1 MEPYTA
7 LVAVT
12 DGHAWVGA
20 VFHKA
25 DHRRREAGLEAS
37 GKGADRFKG
46 RWPHLG
52 KWNEQVER
60 EKQIAGKA
68 IRSRFGIVRRP
79 LAIDLSRVA
88 GERDPA
94 SIMKPVSDFVSSRE
108 PLASPRRSRVHDDDS
123 PVAISNDA
131 GLTAFERLIIYRC
144 PQVLSDDLGT
154 YILDATSSS
163 I

>member
-12 DGHAWVGA
+12 DGHARVGA

-25 DHRRREAGLEAS
+25 DHRRCEAGLEAS

-46 RWPHLG
+46 RWPHLD

-68 IRSRFGIVRRP
+68 IR
-79 LAIDLSRVA
+79 
-88 GERDPA
+88 
-94 SIMKPVSDFVSSRE
+94 
-108 PLASPRRSRVHDDDS
+108 
-123 PVAISNDA
+123 
-131 GLTAFERLIIYRC
+131 
-144 PQVLSDDLGT
+144 
-154 YILDATSSS
+154 
-163 I
+163 